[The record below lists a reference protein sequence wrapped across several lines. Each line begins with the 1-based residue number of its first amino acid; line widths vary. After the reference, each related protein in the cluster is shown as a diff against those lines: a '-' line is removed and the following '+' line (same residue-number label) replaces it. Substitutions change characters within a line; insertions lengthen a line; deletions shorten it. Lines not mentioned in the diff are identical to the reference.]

1 MKYLIKRILRNS
13 FVQIFTGIFFVMVI
27 GGAIIGQLEGVQEIT
42 RGINPFWWAIVTM
55 TTVGYGDLTPVTNA
69 GRLFA
74 IVVMFFGIS
83 FTALLTATI
92 SSIFVAK
99 RIREDKGLEK
109 VDTTHH
115 IIICGWNKNAERI
128 IDSLQILNE
137 EKRLDIVLVNDLNED
152 SIAWLKSKY
161 RHLKLKIVR
170 GDFTRE
176 SILERANVKKASTA
190 VILSNESL
198 EDKASP
204 DEKTIFGTLTIKTLA
219 PNVRVIACITERENL
234 THIKRANADEVII
247 IDDFAAYLVASH
259 VMDPGVPQTIEGL
272 LDSRSKSRFNRV
284 DIPQEFVGK
293 PYQELFDHYRDNH
306 GWVLVGIFSEA
317 EQIGIGDILTSDT
330 SALDEFIE
338 RKLMEAGHSLREESK
353 IDVVINPE
361 KEFIIKENHKAIIIQ

>member
-1 MKYLIKRILRNS
+1 M
-13 FVQIFTGIFFVMVI
+13 FI
-27 GGAIIGQLEGVQEIT
+27 GGAVISHLEGVQEIT

-55 TTVGYGDLTPVTNA
+55 TTVGYGDFYPVTNA

-109 VDTTHH
+109 VDTTDH

-137 EKRLDIVLVNDLNED
+137 DKRLDMVLVNDLNED

-176 SILERANVKKASTA
+176 NILERANVKKASTV

-198 EDKASP
+198 EDRASP

-247 IDDFAAYLVASH
+247 IDDFTAYLVASH

-272 LDSRSKSRFNRV
+272 LNSRSKSRFNRV

-293 PYQELFDHYRDNH
+293 PYQELIDHYRHIH

-317 EQIGIGDILTSDT
+317 EQIGISDILTSDT

-338 RKLMEAGHSLREESK
+338 RKLMEAGHSLGEESK

-361 KEFIIKENHKAIIIQ
+361 NEFIIKENHKAIIIQ

>member
-1 MKYLIKRILRNS
+1 M
-13 FVQIFTGIFFVMVI
+13 FI
-27 GGAIIGQLEGVQEIT
+27 GGTVISHLEGVQEIT

-55 TTVGYGDLTPVTNA
+55 TTVGYGDFYPVTNA

-109 VDTTHH
+109 VDTTDH

-137 EKRLDIVLVNDLNED
+137 DKRLDMVLVNDLNED

-176 SILERANVKKASTA
+176 SILERANIKKASTA

-198 EDKASP
+198 EDRASP

-247 IDDFAAYLVASH
+247 IDDFTAYLVASH

-272 LDSRSKSRFNRV
+272 LNSRSKSRFNRV

-293 PYQELFDHYRDNH
+293 PYQELFDHYRHNH

-338 RKLMEAGHSLREESK
+338 RKLKEAGHSLGEESK